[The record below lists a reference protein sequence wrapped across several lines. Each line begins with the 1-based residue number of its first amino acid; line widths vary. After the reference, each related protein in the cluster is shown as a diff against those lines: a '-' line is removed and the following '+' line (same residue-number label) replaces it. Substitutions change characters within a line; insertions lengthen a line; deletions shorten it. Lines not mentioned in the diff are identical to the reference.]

1 MPGPGCGNKKPNW
14 LEKMVRLQTETDV
27 VGDGEWDT
35 ESDLVT
41 QVGEPVAS
49 AVQFT
54 DAIDAIIHYGQAK
67 DGDIISVSSEPTEP
81 SSLEI
86 TFSDADISSTE
97 SGVKWDVVDT
107 MGVPEQTASNSS
119 ESGEFYNC
127 YKVDG
132 SVSSPLYR
140 LPDGKSSRLFL
151 NMSSTQA
158 MHRPQSLSLCQ
169 ISPPLFRISHQQLE
183 GM

>member
-1 MPGPGCGNKKPNW
+1 MADK
-14 LEKMVRLQTETDV
+14 QTETDV
-27 VGDGEWDT
+27 VWEWDT

-49 AVQFT
+49 AVHFK
-54 DAIDAIIHYGQAK
+54 DAIDAIIDYGQAK
-67 DGDIISVSSEPTEP
+67 DGDIISVSSEPSEP
-81 SSLEI
+81 STLEI
-86 TFSDADISSTE
+86 TFSDISSTE

-107 MGVPEQTASNSS
+107 TGVPEQTASNSS

-140 LPDGKSSRLFL
+140 LPDGKIVEVVSEYVLY
-151 NMSSTQA
+151 TGYA
-158 MHRPQSLSLCQ
+158 P
-169 ISPPLFRISHQQLE
+169 SPEPEPVPDLPPCSGSATNSGRECDGCSIDC
-183 GM
+183 

>member
-1 MPGPGCGNKKPNW
+1 M
-14 LEKMVRLQTETDV
+14 
-27 VGDGEWDT
+27 
-35 ESDLVT
+35 
-41 QVGEPVAS
+41 AS
-49 AVQFT
+49 AVQFN

-67 DGDIISVSSEPTEP
+67 DVDIISVSSEPTEP

-86 TFSDADISSTE
+86 TISDADISSTE

-107 MGVPEQTASNSS
+107 TGVPGPEQTASNSS

-140 LPDGKSSRLFL
+140 LPDGKIVEVVSEYVLYTGYAPSPEPEPVPDL
-151 NMSSTQA
+151 
-158 MHRPQSLSLCQ
+158 
-169 ISPPLFRISHQQLE
+169 PPLFRISHQQLA